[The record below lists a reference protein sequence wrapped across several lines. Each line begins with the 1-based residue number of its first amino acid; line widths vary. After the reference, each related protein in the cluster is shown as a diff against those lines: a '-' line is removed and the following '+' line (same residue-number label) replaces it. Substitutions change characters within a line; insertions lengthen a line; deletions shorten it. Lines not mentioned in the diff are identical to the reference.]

1 MRVIL
6 NDDVNHLGKRGD
18 IKNVANG
25 FARNFLIPK
34 GLAYQETKANLARFQ
49 AEKKQWE
56 AKAAHEKTSAEELA
70 RSIDGISLTVSRRVG
85 EQEALYGSVT
95 ASDIAD
101 ELAKKGIEIDKRK
114 IELGEPIKRLGSFE
128 VPVRLHREVTAKLK
142 VEVTPT
148 QQ

>member
-6 NDDVNHLGKRGD
+6 NDDVAHLGKRGD
-18 IKNVANG
+18 IKNVAAG

-56 AKAAHEKTSAEELA
+56 AKAAKEKTSAEELA
-70 RSIDGISLTVSRRVG
+70 RSLDGVALTISRRVG

-95 ASDIAD
+95 ASDIAE

-114 IELGEPIKRLGSFE
+114 LELAEPIKRLGTFE
-128 VPVRLHREVTAKLK
+128 VPVRLHRDVTAKLS
-142 VEVTPT
+142 VEVAA
-148 QQ
+148 QAQ